1 MHNNMDA
8 QEKFA
13 GLDNV
18 EISMI
23 YYRFSQVLKKIDK
36 NIEQGIITKTV
47 NLPGSGARIEAPL
60 PLNDRMK
67 NDLTD
72 SMFYKTVQSIVN
84 KLEPIVEIIEDY
96 DSSIK
101 EKLS

>member
-1 MHNNMDA
+1 MSA

-18 EISMI
+18 EISMV
-23 YYRFSQVLKKIDK
+23 YYRFSQVLKRINK

-60 PLNDRMK
+60 PMNDK
-67 NDLTD
+67 IKDELTD
-72 SMFYKTVQSIVN
+72 SMFYKTVQSIVD

-101 EKLS
+101 ENLK

>member
-1 MHNNMDA
+1 MSA

-18 EISMI
+18 EISMV
-23 YYRFSQVLKKIDK
+23 YYRFSQVLKRINK

-60 PLNDRMK
+60 PMNDK
-67 NDLTD
+67 IKDELTD
-72 SMFYKTVQSIVN
+72 SMFYKTVQSIVD

-101 EKLS
+101 ENLN

>member
-1 MHNNMDA
+1 MSA

-23 YYRFSQVLKKIDK
+23 YYRFSQVLTKMDK

-60 PLNDRMK
+60 PMTDELKD
-67 NDLTD
+67 DLTD
-72 SMFYKTVQSIVN
+72 SLFYKTVQSIVG
-84 KLEPIVEIIEDY
+84 KLEPIVEIIEEY

-101 EKLS
+101 EELK

>member
-1 MHNNMDA
+1 MSA

-18 EISMI
+18 EISMV
-23 YYRFSQVLKKIDK
+23 YYRFSQVLKRINK
-36 NIEQGIITKTV
+36 NIEQRIITKTV

-60 PLNDRMK
+60 PMNDK
-67 NDLTD
+67 IKDELTD
-72 SMFYKTVQSIVN
+72 SMFYKTVQSIVD

-101 EKLS
+101 ENLK

>member
-1 MHNNMDA
+1 MSA

-18 EISMI
+18 EISMV
-23 YYRFSQVLKKIDK
+23 YYRFSQVLKRINK

-60 PLNDRMK
+60 PMTDK
-67 NDLTD
+67 IKDELTD
-72 SMFYKTVQSIVN
+72 SMFYKTVQSIVD

-101 EKLS
+101 ENLN